1 MSGIDEIFGSGS
13 ENESDE
19 KELEEHAEMDQAE
32 EDEEEHESN
41 NEVEQEQGSGS
52 DEDIVSKAPKAAAE
66 VFGDEL
72 ADLSDSDKGEQELE
86 EQTNEMHQEEE
97 EEEEVEEEEE
107 EEIIDIEIPRVKTDL
122 GNEVNFVKL
131 PNFLSV
137 EPKPF
142 DPETYEDENPAKS
155 DTLDEEGKTRVR
167 LKVENT
173 IRWKYEKDTD
183 GNLMKQSNA
192 KIVKWSDGSLSLY
205 LGNEIFDV
213 YKTAI
218 QGNQNHLFVRQ
229 GNVLQGQ
236 TVFKTKLTFRPHS
249 IDSMTHRKM
258 TMSLVE
264 SGSRTKKVKIL
275 NELTKNPEN
284 KRLELLKQEEEKL
297 KAASRRQ
304 NQQRRMRE
312 KSHQKGLSAKYLEDR
327 YSDDDNAISLS
338 EIKSKFKRGS
348 RNESKVSIY
357 SSSDESDRDRRL
369 NKAKV
374 NDYESD
380 EDESE
385 SDYDDRR
392 KSASKK
398 KKKRVVN
405 EDDDE

>member
-1 MSGIDEIFGSGS
+1 
-13 ENESDE
+13 
-19 KELEEHAEMDQAE
+19 
-32 EDEEEHESN
+32 
-41 NEVEQEQGSGS
+41 
-52 DEDIVSKAPKAAAE
+52 
-66 VFGDEL
+66 
-72 ADLSDSDKGEQELE
+72 
-86 EQTNEMHQEEE
+86 
-97 EEEEVEEEEE
+97 
-107 EEIIDIEIPRVKTDL
+107 
-122 GNEVNFVKL
+122 
-131 PNFLSV
+131 
-137 EPKPF
+137 
-142 DPETYEDENPAKS
+142 
-155 DTLDEEGKTRVR
+155 
-167 LKVENT
+167 
-173 IRWKYEKDTD
+173 
-183 GNLMKQSNA
+183 MKQSNA

-213 YKTAI
+213 YKTSI
-218 QGNQNHLFVRQ
+218 QGNHNHLFVRQ

-369 NKAKV
+369 SKAK
-374 NDYESD
+374 NDYASD
-380 EDESE
+380 DYESE

-392 KSASKK
+392 KSSLKK
-398 KKKRVVN
+398 KKKKIVT